1 MFCKQCGKELADY
14 MCFCPRC
21 GTPAP
26 SAKPIKPATLAVSQ
40 TTEQNEVP
48 ITGIEEEKQ
57 PEKESG
63 KRVKKRKKVIITCVL
78 AAVIVLTAL
87 IGVFLVPMLP
97 LHGNRKSHHVLKAEL
112 QNVVTPEDNNTIVKF
127 IDEIMPLFAETI
139 KKTNSQTATEQD
151 YMNVIDFCIEKRNTV
166 NTVLARI
173 ADSCTNYETND
184 SSKSTIVFIGAQLNL
199 ASLGPKAALF
209 QLKNPPPNHN
219 TENDVEEAFYAIA
232 KFVNEISDVLYGE
245 SIFEEYNIDVD
256 FEGAPSNQDTMAADS
271 SEVPVVSE
279 TAVSETV
286 PKKAVSETE
295 FLENPEVQRVLGL
308 YSDVFAKAKAGLDIS
323 SFVAN
328 NSEVAEVGLVDKLNY
343 IAVYDPYVSDPNNDT
358 QLLYAVYDIANDGS
372 PELLI
377 GWNDIASGT
386 DNVIILDI
394 IGFES
399 GKANRLIPVG
409 SLSPRSRASIRKNGV
424 IRIEG
429 YQGSNKTSFSYYTV
443 ISGTSNA
450 VLSKR
455 YFLDDWEKAGIYYD
469 IGINYNWDG
478 ISNIDKEHIISKTDF
493 EAFEAKYADLTNF
506 VKWTVLNI
514 PNNTPDS
521 ADNNESS
528 TTAPS
533 SSNDTGAMSLR
544 GYCLTT
550 DVLNVRTGPGTG
562 YSIIKVLPANSEV
575 YVTGTGKSSD
585 GKTWASIEGGGYV
598 CTDYLVRE
606 ENVGEYYKTTDAL
619 NVRTGPGTG
628 YSKIKVLPARTRV
641 RVMSTETGSDGRI
654 WASLEGGGY
663 ACADYLVPD

>member
-26 SAKPIKPATLAVSQ
+26 SAKLIKQATLAVAQ
-40 TTEQNEVP
+40 TTGKNGV
-48 ITGIEEEKQ
+48 TTTDIEEEKNQ

-63 KRVKKRKKVIITCVL
+63 KQVKQRKKVIIACVL

-87 IGVFLVPMLP
+87 IGVFFVPMLP
-97 LHGNRKSHHVLKAEL
+97 LHGNRKSHVLKAEL

-151 YMNVIDFCIEKRNTV
+151 YMNVIDFCIEKKNTV
-166 NTVLARI
+166 NTVLDRI

-184 SSKSTIVFIGAQLNL
+184 SSESTIVFIGAQLNL

-245 SIFEEYNIDVD
+245 SIFEDYNIDID

-271 SEVPVVSE
+271 SEVPIVSE
-279 TAVSETV
+279 TAVSEAV
-286 PKKAVSETE
+286 SEKAVSETKS
-295 FLENPEVQRVLGL
+295 LETEP
-308 YSDVFAKAKAGLDIS
+308 
-323 SFVAN
+323 
-328 NSEVAEVGLVDKLNY
+328 
-343 IAVYDPYVSDPNNDT
+343 
-358 QLLYAVYDIANDGS
+358 
-372 PELLI
+372 
-377 GWNDIASGT
+377 
-386 DNVIILDI
+386 
-394 IGFES
+394 
-399 GKANRLIPVG
+399 
-409 SLSPRSRASIRKNGV
+409 
-424 IRIEG
+424 
-429 YQGSNKTSFSYYTV
+429 
-443 ISGTSNA
+443 
-450 VLSKR
+450 
-455 YFLDDWEKAGIYYD
+455 
-469 IGINYNWDG
+469 
-478 ISNIDKEHIISKTDF
+478 
-493 EAFEAKYADLTNF
+493 
-506 VKWTVLNI
+506 
-514 PNNTPDS
+514 
-521 ADNNESS
+521 S

-550 DVLNVRTGPGTG
+550 DALNVRTGPGTG
-562 YSIIKVLPANSEV
+562 YSIIKVLPANAEV

-606 ENVGEYYKTTDAL
+606 ENAGGYYQTTDAL

-628 YSKIKVLPARTRV
+628 YSVIKLLPARTRV

-654 WASLEGGGY
+654 WARIESGGY
-663 ACADYLVPD
+663 VCTDYLAPEGTGY